1 MSNLNP
7 SYSERHYQ
15 ELLKELAA
23 IYPHKEEIDPTPIIE
38 KIKVLETYS
47 LDKNR
52 FFSLFSQEKFFPLY
66 ISQNITPSFGY
77 TPEELYKKGLIWV
90 LKRAHWKQL
99 PLVVTVHRWG
109 KKFQKIVDNSLP
121 INNQEAF
128 YCGIKLKDRWGKMRT
143 LFIKQ
148 RILTANSTH
157 PILSFLDIE
166 DITAIYKSD
175 YVWGRL
181 IAKDEQQFICRAFFQ
196 AGTKNEYADILS
208 ARELEI
214 LKLATEQ
221 KKNTEISELLGISKN
236 TVERHRKN
244 MIARIGVTDMTALI
258 HICKLAQVL

>member
-1 MSNLNP
+1 
-7 SYSERHYQ
+7 
-15 ELLKELAA
+15 
-23 IYPHKEEIDPTPIIE
+23 
-38 KIKVLETYS
+38 
-47 LDKNR
+47 
-52 FFSLFSQEKFFPLY
+52 
-66 ISQNITPSFGY
+66 
-77 TPEELYKKGLIWV
+77 
-90 LKRAHWKQL
+90 
-99 PLVVTVHRWG
+99 
-109 KKFQKIVDNSLP
+109 
-121 INNQEAF
+121 
-128 YCGIKLKDRWGKMRT
+128 MRT

-148 RILTANSTH
+148 RILVANETQ
-157 PILSFLDIE
+157 PVLSFLEIE

-244 MIARIGVTDMTALI
+244 MIARIGVTDMTALM